1 MRKVKNLTV
10 IIPVLILICIGLACS
25 SDESAKANEK
35 VGEANK
41 FVTTANE
48 SVIEAGTLYD
58 EYETKVDSIK
68 NDEGLE
74 EARKTARELLP
85 LYDSMSQ
92 NFTKAGEK
100 FGEASNLKIKDA
112 HKQYLETKAKEM
124 KLRGEYS
131 AEMKKIPQ
139 ALIDSS
145 GEKAYRET
153 VAPIIEKVNKMTT
166 EAKALGEKA
175 AQIQKDNPDVLKQ

>member
-1 MRKVKNLTV
+1 MKNLTG
-10 IIPVLILICIGLACS
+10 ILAVLILICVGLACS
-25 SDESAKANEK
+25 SYETTKANET

-41 FVTTANE
+41 FVTAANE
-48 SVIEAGTLYD
+48 SVVKAGTLYD
-58 EYETKVDSIK
+58 EYEAKVDSIK
-68 NDEGLE
+68 NDDGLE
-74 EARKTARELLP
+74 EARKMANDLLP

-100 FGEASNLKIKDA
+100 FDEASKLKIKDA

-145 GEKAYRET
+145 GEKAYREAVT
-153 VAPIIEKVNKMTT
+153 SVIEKVNKMTT
-166 EAKALGEKA
+166 EAKTLGDKA
-175 AQIQKDNPDVLKQ
+175 TQIQKDNPDVMQQ

>member
-1 MRKVKNLTV
+1 MKNLTG
-10 IIPVLILICIGLACS
+10 ILAVLILICVGLACS
-25 SDESAKANEK
+25 SDETAKANET

-41 FVTTANE
+41 FVTAANE
-48 SVIEAGTLYD
+48 SVVKAGTLYD
-58 EYETKVDSIK
+58 EYEAKVDSIK
-68 NDEGLE
+68 GDDGLE
-74 EARKTARELLP
+74 EARKMAKDLMP

-100 FGEASNLKIKDA
+100 FDEASKLKIKDA

-145 GEKAYRET
+145 GEKAYREAVTT
-153 VAPIIEKVNKMTT
+153 VIEKVNKMTT
-166 EAKALGEKA
+166 EAKTLGDKA
-175 AQIQKDNPDVLKQ
+175 TQIQKDNPDVMQQ